1 MNLLIHSNVMTPIFH
16 CKNDTFTSTVKI
28 MMAIWLALVQ
38 FYIRLISDSPSFL
51 FHLHSKLYARP
62 LHLQLRNITMLLR
75 NKKVQYKVAV
85 KTHICLARQ

>member
-1 MNLLIHSNVMTPIFH
+1 MILTNHSNLIAPIFY